1 MMPACDDRA
10 GREPV
15 WRALSDLYLDAPVR
29 PHVRAAAAALAP
41 TRYSAHELR
50 AILLDEVHPAV
61 CANLCATAGV
71 WDAFDMRWL
80 AETILAQQGKPRWM
94 RARGRCTRR
103 HAEFLWRLL
112 APRIARARAAST
124 RVAAPPFPTPS
135 C

>member
-1 MMPACDDRA
+1 MTPACDDRA

-41 TRYSAHELR
+41 TRYSAHELH

-71 WDAFDMRWL
+71 WDAFDMQWL
-80 AETILAQQGKPRWM
+80 AETILAQQRKPRWL

-112 APRIARARAAST
+112 GPRVASARAT
-124 RVAAPPFPTPS
+124 APPPTSS